1 MLKWVCYWKCWLV
14 PHFPQ
19 WFSWSLSL
27 LNGYNWVYN
36 GIMVL
41 LIIIPMKNGQL
52 SLGIYPTFS
61 DNPKSF
67 ESWWELGTSGHIWAH
82 LGTFNRL
89 SIACLPCQFNR
100 TAAFLRKFLWPFP
113 LDSKQAYRRK
123 AFTTSRCLWDL
134 ILRLG
139 GGYAY
144 LRQLL
149 GSLCIGPI
157 WTMINSLKCFNL
169 SARYLSGKGDVE
181 AMTVLSLVEVMCST
195 SIDWACLY
203 DLVWLHS
210 VDWVWKTIF
219 LLDRQGLVNVPFW
232 GYWTSPYSSHYRPYT

>member
-1 MLKWVCYWKCWLV
+1 M
-14 PHFPQ
+14 
-19 WFSWSLSL
+19 
-27 LNGYNWVYN
+27 
-36 GIMVL
+36 
-41 LIIIPMKNGQL
+41 
-52 SLGIYPTFS
+52 T
-61 DNPKSF
+61 
-67 ESWWELGTSGHIWAH
+67 GTGHIWA
-82 LGTFNRL
+82 L
-89 SIACLPCQFNR
+89 SIACLSRIPCQFNR

-113 LDSKQAYRRK
+113 LDSKQAYRRSK
-123 AFTTSRCLWDL
+123 AFTRAPDTVAPHRSIGVYRSLSESIGVYRSRCLWDL

-157 WTMINSLKCFNL
+157 WTMINSLECFNL

-219 LLDRQGLVNVPFW
+219 SLDRGVIPIWCPETWHF
-232 GYWTSPYSSHYRPYT
+232 GRP